1 MSDTNAELRSTFHQN
16 LDDIRAE
23 VVRMCAM
30 VTEMIPRAT
39 DAFLNNDLEAAQKL
53 IDDDDMLDAVSVNL
67 DTMCTQLLA
76 LQQPMATDLRE
87 IIAAIR
93 LNPEIER
100 SGDLV
105 VNVAKA
111 TRRMFGTDYDP
122 RIRGLITKMSE
133 EAQRMF
139 RLAGE
144 AYAGRDVALG
154 AALDDIDDRLDD
166 YANELI
172 VAVLED
178 HRTHGHDPQT
188 SIQMALLGRFY
199 ERVGD
204 HAVNVG
210 EWVRYV
216 VEGWTPEQVG
226 AERARSRSAGGA
238 IGSTVV
244 TKHAGENT
252 EVSDLSGTS
261 DDEEV

>member
-1 MSDTNAELRSTFHQN
+1 MTDAELRSQFH
-16 LDDIRAE
+16 LKLKEVRSE
-23 VVRMCAM
+23 VVRMCAI

-39 DAFLNNDLEAAQKL
+39 DAFLSNDLDAAQQL
-53 IDDDDMLDAVSVNL
+53 IDDDDLLDAVSVNL
-67 DTMCTQLLA
+67 DTLCTQLLA

-87 IIAAIR
+87 IVAAIR

-105 VNVAKA
+105 VNIAKA
-111 TRRMFGTDYDP
+111 TRRMFGTQYNP
-122 RIRGLITKMSE
+122 NIRGLILKMSE

-144 AYAGRDVALG
+144 AYDGRDVALG
-154 AALDDIDDRLDD
+154 AALDDIDDRLDE

-172 VAVLED
+172 ATVLEE
-178 HRTHGHDPQT
+178 HRAHDTDPQT

-199 ERVGD
+199 ERIGD

-210 EWVRYV
+210 EWVRFI
-216 VEGWTPEQVG
+216 VEGWTPEQIG

-238 IGSTVV
+238 IGAHVV
-244 TKHAGENT
+244 TDYAGGDAGT
-252 EVSDLSGTS
+252 EE
-261 DDEEV
+261 DE

>member
-1 MSDTNAELRSTFHQN
+1 MTELLRNHFQQD
-16 LDDIRAE
+16 LDAIRAE
-23 VVRMCAM
+23 VVTMCAM

-39 DAFLNNDLEAAQKL
+39 DAFLNNDLNAAQKL
-53 IDDDDMLDAVSVNL
+53 IDDDDLLDARSVNL
-67 DTMCTQLLA
+67 DTLCTQLLA
-76 LQQPMATDLRE
+76 LQNPLATDLRE
-87 IIAAIR
+87 IVAAIR

-105 VNVAKA
+105 VNIAKA
-111 TRRMFGTDYDP
+111 TRRMFGTTYDP
-122 RIRGLITKMSE
+122 NIRGLITKMSE

-144 AYAGRDVALG
+144 AYDQRDVALG

-166 YANELI
+166 YANEL
-172 VAVLED
+172 VQSVLSD
-178 HRTHGHDPQT
+178 HKAGDIDPQT

-210 EWVRYV
+210 EWVRFI

-226 AERARSRSAGGA
+226 AERAKSRLQ
-238 IGSTVV
+238 TPT
-244 TKHAGENT
+244 TK
-252 EVSDLSGTS
+252 
-261 DDEEV
+261 DEG

>member
-1 MSDTNAELRSTFHQN
+1 MTDAQLRSAFHQK
-16 LDDIRAE
+16 LGDVRGE

-39 DAFLNNDLEAAQKL
+39 DAFLNNDLDAAQRL
-53 IDDDDMLDAVSVNL
+53 IDDDDLLDAVSVNL

-87 IIAAIR
+87 IVAAIR

-105 VNVAKA
+105 VNIAKA

-122 RIRGLITKMSE
+122 NIRGVIVKMSE

-144 AYAGRDVALG
+144 AYDGRDVALG
-154 AALDDIDDRLDD
+154 AALDDIDDRLDE

-172 VAVLED
+172 ALVLED
-178 HRTHGHDPQT
+178 HRTKNVDPQT

-210 EWVRYV
+210 EWVRFI
-216 VEGWTPEQVG
+216 VEGWTPEQIG

-238 IGSTVV
+238 IGAPVV
-244 TKHAGENT
+244 TDYVADLAGT
-252 EVSDLSGTS
+252 E
-261 DDEEV
+261 DDEED

>member
-1 MSDTNAELRSTFHQN
+1 MTEVPLRGSFHSS
-16 LDDIRAE
+16 LDEVRDE

-39 DAFLNNDLEAAQKL
+39 DAFLNNDLEAAQRL
-53 IDDDDMLDAVSVNL
+53 IDDDDLLDAVSVNL

-105 VNVAKA
+105 VNIAKA

-122 RIRGLITKMSE
+122 KIRGLITKMSE

-172 VAVLED
+172 TEVLEN
-178 HRTHGHDPQT
+178 HRQTNADPQT

-210 EWVRYV
+210 EWVRFI

-238 IGSTVV
+238 IGAHTV
-244 TKHAGENT
+244 T
-252 EVSDLSGTS
+252 ESVSDLAGT
-261 DDEEV
+261 DPEDE

>member
-1 MSDTNAELRSTFHQN
+1 MTDAELRSQFHQK
-16 LDDIRAE
+16 LGDVRAE

-39 DAFLNNDLEAAQKL
+39 DAFLNNDLDAAQAL
-53 IDDDDMLDAVSVNL
+53 IDDDDLLDAVSVNL
-67 DTMCTQLLA
+67 DTMCTRLLA

-87 IIAAIR
+87 IVAAIR

-105 VNVAKA
+105 VNIAKA
-111 TRRMFGTDYDP
+111 TRRMFGTEYSP
-122 RIRGLITKMSE
+122 QLRGLIVKMSD

-144 AYAGRDVALG
+144 AYDGRDVALG
-154 AALDDIDDRLDD
+154 AALDDIDDRLDE

-172 VAVLED
+172 AIVLEQ
-178 HRTHGHDPQT
+178 HRADGSDPQT

-210 EWVRYV
+210 EWVRFV
-216 VEGWTPEQVG
+216 VEGWTPEQIG

-238 IGSTVV
+238 IGAHVV
-244 TKHAGENT
+244 TDYVDNPVGAGE
-252 EVSDLSGTS
+252 
-261 DDEEV
+261 EEGE

>member
-1 MSDTNAELRSTFHQN
+1 MTDAELRSSFHQK
-16 LDDIRAE
+16 LAEVRGE
-23 VVRMCAM
+23 VVRMCAI

-39 DAFLNNDLEAAQKL
+39 DAFLNNDLEAAQQL
-53 IDDDDMLDAVSVNL
+53 IDDDDLLDAVSVNL
-67 DTMCTQLLA
+67 DNMCTSLLA

-87 IIAAIR
+87 IVAAIR

-122 RIRGLITKMSE
+122 KIRRVITRMSE

-144 AYAGRDVALG
+144 AYDGRDVALG
-154 AALDDIDDRLDD
+154 AALDDIDDRLDE
-166 YANELI
+166 YANEL
-172 VAVLED
+172 VALVLED
-178 HRTHGHDPQT
+178 HKTQGVEPQI

-210 EWVRYV
+210 EWVRFI

-226 AERARSRSAGGA
+226 AERAQSRSAGGA
-238 IGSTVV
+238 IGAHVV
-244 TKHAGENT
+244 TEHVGDLAGTN
-252 EVSDLSGTS
+252 
-261 DDEEV
+261 DEEDE

>member
-1 MSDTNAELRSTFHQN
+1 MNEMLRANFHGD
-16 LDDIRAE
+16 LDDMRAE
-23 VVRMCAM
+23 IVRMCAI

-39 DAFLNNDLEAAQKL
+39 DAFLSNDLSAAQRL
-53 IDDDDMLDAVSVNL
+53 IDDDDLLDAVSVNVDEL
-67 DTMCTQLLA
+67 CTSLLA

-87 IIAAIR
+87 IVAAIR

-105 VNVAKA
+105 VNIAKA

-122 RIRGLITKMSE
+122 KVRGLLTKMSE

-144 AYAGRDVALG
+144 AYAERDVALG
-154 AALDDIDDRLDD
+154 AALDDIDDRLDE
-166 YANELI
+166 YANDL
-172 VAVLED
+172 VATVLSEHKSRD
-178 HRTHGHDPQT
+178 LDVQT

-199 ERVGD
+199 ERIGD

-216 VEGWTPEQVG
+216 VEGWTPEQAG
-226 AERARSRSAGGA
+226 AERAFARINAA
-238 IGSTVV
+238 
-244 TKHAGENT
+244 
-252 EVSDLSGTS
+252 
-261 DDEEV
+261 DESE

>member
-1 MSDTNAELRSTFHQN
+1 MNVQLRTNFHGDLDSVRSQ
-16 LDDIRAE
+16 I
-23 VVRMCAM
+23 VRMCAI

-39 DAFLNNDLEAAQKL
+39 DAFLNNDLTAAQRL
-53 IDDDDMLDAVSVNL
+53 IDDDDILDAASVDL

-87 IIAAIR
+87 LVAAIR

-105 VNVAKA
+105 VNIAKA
-111 TRRMFGTDYDP
+111 TRRMFGTEYDP
-122 RIRGLITKMSE
+122 NIRRLLTKMSA

-144 AYAGRDVALG
+144 AYDQRDIALG

-166 YANELI
+166 YANELV
-172 VAVLED
+172 VAVLSD
-178 HRTHGHDPQT
+178 HKDQEIDAQT

-199 ERVGD
+199 ERIGD

-226 AERARSRSAGGA
+226 AERAFARINSAD
-238 IGSTVV
+238 
-244 TKHAGENT
+244 E
-252 EVSDLSGTS
+252 
-261 DDEEV
+261 DD

>member
-1 MSDTNAELRSTFHQN
+1 MTDAELRGSFHQQ
-16 LDDIRAE
+16 LDAVRAE

-30 VTEMIPRAT
+30 VTEMLPRAT
-39 DAFLNNDLEAAQKL
+39 EAFLSNDLDAAQRL
-53 IDDDDMLDAVSVNL
+53 IDDDDLLDAVSVNL

-87 IIAAIR
+87 IVAAIR

-105 VNVAKA
+105 VNIAKA

-172 VAVLED
+172 TAVLED
-178 HRTHGHDPQT
+178 HRVNDVDPQT

-210 EWVRYV
+210 EWVRFV

-238 IGSTVV
+238 IGQPV
-244 TKHAGENT
+244 
-252 EVSDLSGTS
+252 VSDYVADISGT
-261 DDEEV
+261 DDDNEV

>member
-1 MSDTNAELRSTFHQN
+1 MSDEQFRNAFDDK
-16 LDDIRAE
+16 LDAIRTE
-23 VVRMCAM
+23 VVHMCAM

-39 DAFLNNDLEAAQKL
+39 DAFLNNDLDAAQRL
-53 IDDDDMLDAVSVNL
+53 IDDDDLLDAVSVNV
-67 DTMCTQLLA
+67 DNMCTELLT

-105 VNVAKA
+105 VNIAKA
-111 TRRMFGTDYDP
+111 TRRMFGTEYEP
-122 RIRGLITKMSE
+122 HIRGLINKMSE

-172 VAVLED
+172 TAILED
-178 HRTHGHDPQT
+178 HRATDTDPQA

-210 EWVRYV
+210 EWVRFI
-216 VEGWTPEQVG
+216 VEGWTPEQAG
-226 AERARSRSAGGA
+226 AERAKRRSAGGA
-238 IGSTVV
+238 IGNADV
-244 TKHAGENT
+244 TEHIDDHVG
-252 EVSDLSGTS
+252 DLSGT
-261 DDEEV
+261 DDE

>member
-1 MSDTNAELRSTFHQN
+1 MTEMLRTNFHGD
-16 LDDIRAE
+16 LDAVRNQ

-39 DAFLNNDLEAAQKL
+39 DAFLNNDLSAAQRL
-53 IDDDDMLDAVSVNL
+53 IDDDDLLDAASVQL
-67 DTMCTQLLA
+67 DAMCTQLLA

-87 IIAAIR
+87 LVAAIR

-105 VNVAKA
+105 INIAKA
-111 TRRMFGTDYDP
+111 TRRMFGTEYDP
-122 RIRGLITKMSE
+122 SIRGLLVKMSE

-144 AYAGRDVALG
+144 AYEQRDVALG

-166 YANELI
+166 YANDLV
-172 VAVLED
+172 VAVLSD
-178 HRTHGHDPQT
+178 HKDHELDAQT

-199 ERVGD
+199 ERIGD

-226 AERARSRSAGGA
+226 ADRAFARINAA
-238 IGSTVV
+238 
-244 TKHAGENT
+244 
-252 EVSDLSGTS
+252 
-261 DDEEV
+261 DESE

>member
-1 MSDTNAELRSTFHQN
+1 MSDDQLRSGYHGQ
-16 LDDIRAE
+16 LDAIRAE
-23 VVRMCAM
+23 VVHMCAM

-39 DAFLNNDLEAAQKL
+39 DAFLNNDLDAAQRL
-53 IDDDDMLDAVSVNL
+53 IDDDDLLDAVSVNL
-67 DTMCTQLLA
+67 DTMCTEVLA

-105 VNVAKA
+105 VNIAKA
-111 TRRMFGTDYDP
+111 TRRMFGTEYDP

-144 AYAGRDVALG
+144 AYDGRDVALG
-154 AALDDIDDRLDD
+154 AALDDIDDRLDE
-166 YANELI
+166 YANDLI
-172 VAVLED
+172 EMVLED
-178 HRTHGHDPQT
+178 HKVRDHDPQT

-210 EWVRYV
+210 EWVRFV

-238 IGSTVV
+238 IGAAVIKEHV
-244 TKHAGENT
+244 KPH
-252 EVSDLSGTS
+252 SDLAGT
-261 DDEEV
+261 DPGDE

>member
-1 MSDTNAELRSTFHQN
+1 MSDAELRTSFHSS
-16 LDDIRAE
+16 LDE
-23 VVRMCAM
+23 VRDEIVRMCAM

-39 DAFLNNDLEAAQKL
+39 DAFLNNDLDAAQRL
-53 IDDDDMLDAVSVNL
+53 IDDDDLLDAVSVNL
-67 DTMCTQLLA
+67 DNMCTELLA

-87 IIAAIR
+87 IVAAIR

-105 VNVAKA
+105 VNIAKA

-122 RIRGLITKMSE
+122 KIRGLISKMSE

-154 AALDDIDDRLDD
+154 AALDDIDDRLDE

-172 VAVLED
+172 ALILDD
-178 HRTHGHDPQT
+178 HKERGVDPQT

-210 EWVRYV
+210 EWVRFI
-216 VEGWTPEQVG
+216 VEGWRPEEVG
-226 AERARSRSAGGA
+226 AERARNRSAGGA
-238 IGSTVV
+238 IGAAVI
-244 TKHAGENT
+244 T
-252 EVSDLSGTS
+252 EHVSDLAGT
-261 DDEEV
+261 DPEDE

>member
-1 MSDTNAELRSTFHQN
+1 MTEPLRTNFHGD
-16 LDDIRAE
+16 LDAVRAE

-39 DAFLNNDLEAAQKL
+39 DAFLNNDLNAAQRL
-53 IDDDDMLDAVSVNL
+53 IDDDDLLDAVSVNL

-87 IIAAIR
+87 IVAAIR

-105 VNVAKA
+105 VNIAKA
-111 TRRMFGTDYDP
+111 TRRMFGTEYEP
-122 RIRGLITKMSE
+122 HIRGLLNKMST

-144 AYAGRDVALG
+144 AYESRDVALG
-154 AALDDIDDRLDD
+154 AALDDIDDRLDE

-172 VAVLED
+172 AAVLSD
-178 HRTHGHDPQT
+178 HKAHERDPQT

-210 EWVRYV
+210 EWVRFI

-226 AERARSRSAGGA
+226 AERARARMLQ
-238 IGSTVV
+238 TP
-244 TKHAGENT
+244 NT
-252 EVSDLSGTS
+252 L
-261 DDEEV
+261 DEDE

>member
-1 MSDTNAELRSTFHQN
+1 MTEMLRTNFHGD
-16 LDDIRAE
+16 LDAVRNQ

-39 DAFLNNDLEAAQKL
+39 DAFLNNDLSAAQRL
-53 IDDDDMLDAVSVNL
+53 IDDDDLLDAASVQL
-67 DTMCTQLLA
+67 DAMCTQLLA

-87 IIAAIR
+87 LVAAIR

-105 VNVAKA
+105 INIAKA
-111 TRRMFGTDYDP
+111 TRRMFGTEYDP
-122 RIRGLITKMSE
+122 SIRGLLVKMSE

-144 AYAGRDVALG
+144 AYEQRDVALG

-166 YANELI
+166 YANDLV
-172 VAVLED
+172 VAVLSD
-178 HRTHGHDPQT
+178 HKDHELDAQT

-199 ERVGD
+199 ERIGD

-226 AERARSRSAGGA
+226 ADRAFARINAADESEEPCRS
-238 IGSTVV
+238 
-244 TKHAGENT
+244 
-252 EVSDLSGTS
+252 VSW
-261 DDEEV
+261 

>member
-1 MSDTNAELRSTFHQN
+1 MTDAEQLRSVFHEN
-16 LDDIRAE
+16 LDAVRDEI
-23 VVRMCAM
+23 VRMCAM
-30 VTEMIPRAT
+30 VTEMLPRAT
-39 DAFLNNDLEAAQKL
+39 DAFLNNDLEAAQRL
-53 IDDDDMLDAVSVNL
+53 IDDDDLLDAVSVNL

-87 IIAAIR
+87 IVAAIR

-105 VNVAKA
+105 VNIAKA

-122 RIRGLITKMSE
+122 KIRGLITKMSD

-154 AALDDIDDRLDD
+154 AALDDIDDRLDE

-172 VAVLED
+172 ALILED
-178 HRTHGHDPQT
+178 HKEHGVEPQT

-210 EWVRYV
+210 EWVRFI

-238 IGSTVV
+238 IGAAVV
-244 TKHAGENT
+244 TEH
-252 EVSDLSGTS
+252 VSDLAGT
-261 DDEEV
+261 DPEDE

>member
-1 MSDTNAELRSTFHQN
+1 MSEELRGSFHDQ
-16 LDDIRAE
+16 LDAVRVE
-23 VVRMCAM
+23 VVRMCAI

-39 DAFLNNDLEAAQKL
+39 DAFLNNDLAAAQRL
-53 IDDDDMLDAVSVNL
+53 IDDDDVLDAVSVNL

-87 IIAAIR
+87 IVAAIR

-100 SGDLV
+100 SGDLL

-111 TRRMFGTDYDP
+111 TRRMYGTEYEP
-122 RIRGLITKMSE
+122 HIRGLIIKMSE

-144 AYAGRDVALG
+144 AYGARDVALG

-166 YANELI
+166 YANEL
-172 VAVLED
+172 VAAVLSD
-178 HRTHGHDPQT
+178 HKSHERDVQT

-204 HAVNVG
+204 HAVNIG

-216 VEGWTPEQVG
+216 VEGWRPEQVG
-226 AERARSRSAGGA
+226 ADRAFARINAA
-238 IGSTVV
+238 
-244 TKHAGENT
+244 
-252 EVSDLSGTS
+252 
-261 DDEEV
+261 DESE